1 MAARFELVLDHTGRF
16 HFQLRSPA
24 GCVLLRSVAA
34 PSKIRTEEGI
44 RDLRTALRDP
54 ARIGPW
60 QGADGFLR
68 ILVTGPD
75 GSLLAKSPRLTDMK
89 MVPRVAGY
97 IRAAIEDAPVVDL
110 TQHDAQAAAH

>member
-1 MAARFELVLDHTGRF
+1 MAARFELVVDHAGRF

-34 PSKIRTEEGI
+34 PTKVEAQADIRS
-44 RDLRTALRDP
+44 LRTALRDP

-75 GSLLAKSPRLTDMK
+75 GSLLAKSPRLNDMK

-97 IRAAIEDAPVVDL
+97 IRAAIEDAPVIDL
-110 TQHDAQAAAH
+110 TQHDTQAAAH